1 MPEIDDF
8 TCGEEVHACA
18 AWRSLPIV
26 VLTAKDIATKDRQ
39 RRHGLVETVLRTS
52 EYSREELL
60 NKVRGLGTA
69 YVRHKAARDAA
80 RARETARV
88 SSP

>member
-69 YVRHKAARDAA
+69 YVRHKAARD
-80 RARETARV
+80 TARV